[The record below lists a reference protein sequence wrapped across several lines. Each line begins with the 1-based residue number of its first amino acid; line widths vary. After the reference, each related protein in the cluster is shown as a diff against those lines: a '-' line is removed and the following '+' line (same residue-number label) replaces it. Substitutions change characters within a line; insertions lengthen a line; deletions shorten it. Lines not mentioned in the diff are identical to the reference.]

1 MSAIGFCIYAIL
13 RKFRMRH
20 ELCGENSSALQLT
33 SERHMYEASEK
44 YNLISTNLG
53 SDTRQKRQISEAT
66 NTGTILR

>member
-44 YNLISTNLG
+44 YNLRTTNVV

-66 NTGTILR
+66 NTGAILP